1 MTKNCILQTNSST
14 YSYILSDSEGNS
26 ATIKHHYLFIYSRC
40 PVQTLNVGK
49 HESSMG
55 KHLILAQKR
64 NPRWFCNGIHT
75 CRLCHH
81 HQQQLWRRRLCL
93 STASRRRRRCKG
105 RSTSPP
111 ADADLHCL
119 DMASSSGV
127 VRSKSRVLWQGE
139 EPSWKDP
146 CSLLPRS
153 PPPRQPNQRAPP
165 GWGELGGCGRS
176 NFGVFVNRGEP
187 GTQAGRCTLI
197 RHV

>member
-1 MTKNCILQTNSST
+1 MHKNETLDDFAMGYTPIAFVT
-14 YSYILSDSEGNS
+14 
-26 ATIKHHYLFIYSRC
+26 TINNNC
-40 PVQTLNVGK
+40 GVDD
-49 HESSMG
+49 
-55 KHLILAQKR
+55 
-64 NPRWFCNGIHT
+64 
-75 CRLCHH
+75 
-81 HQQQLWRRRLCL
+81 LCL

-153 PPPRQPNQRAPP
+153 PPPTQPNQRAPP